1 MAVDVAV
8 TPDEQLVRERLDA
21 LLNDNDP
28 RGDPHQFLGAQF
40 DAGIAWVG
48 YPEGYGGLGL
58 SPKLQGVIDSRLRA
72 AGAPN
77 ALEYNIIGHGMG
89 SGTIIAHGT
98 EEQKRRYLRPLFTGE
113 EIWCQLFS
121 EPGAGSDVAGLS
133 TRALRDGDE
142 WVVNGQKVWTTV
154 AHLAKW
160 GLLVARTDPE
170 VPKHQGLTYFI
181 IDMEAPGVEVRP
193 LRQMTGEA
201 EFTEVY
207 MTDVRIPDSSRLG
220 AVGEGW
226 RVVITTL
233 MNERVSI
240 GANVP
245 PRNWGAIGE
254 AVRLWEANPATR
266 STRDDLLRLWTEAEA
281 ARLTNI
287 RAQQLRYK
295 GTPGPEGSLA
305 KLVYAELNKKAWD
318 FCVDLLGPEGMLYGS
333 YEMTIPEAVTLS
345 PAAHDLRRNFLRSR
359 ANSIEGGTSEIMK
372 NIIGERVLGLPG
384 EPRVD
389 KDLPWSEVPRS

>member
-1 MAVDVAV
+1 SDDPLHLIV
-8 TPDEQLVRERLDA
+8 EIKGYRGEDA
-21 LLNDNDP
+21 KEKKSTTDTY
-28 RGDPHQFLGAQF
+28 
-40 DAGIAWVG
+40 WV
-48 YPEGYGGLGL
+48 
-58 SPKLQGVIDSRLRA
+58 
-72 AGAPN
+72 
-77 ALEYNIIGHGMG
+77 
-89 SGTIIAHGT
+89 
-98 EEQKRRYLRPLFTGE
+98 
-113 EIWCQLFS
+113 
-121 EPGAGSDVAGLS
+121 
-133 TRALRDGDE
+133 
-142 WVVNGQKVWTTV
+142 
-154 AHLAKW
+154 
-160 GLLVARTDPE
+160 
-170 VPKHQGLTYFI
+170 
-181 IDMEAPGVEVRP
+181 PGVNHLGTYGRWAF
-193 LRQMTGEA
+193 A